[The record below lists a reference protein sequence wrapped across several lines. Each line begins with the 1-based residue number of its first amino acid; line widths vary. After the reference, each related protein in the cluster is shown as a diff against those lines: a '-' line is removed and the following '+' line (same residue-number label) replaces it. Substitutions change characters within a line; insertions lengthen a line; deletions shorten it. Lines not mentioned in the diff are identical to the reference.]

1 MASREAR
8 AGVRLLFDENLPWR
22 VASALRELEFSVS
35 FVGDD
40 RASPASP
47 ARGSSDEDVLSHAE
61 GANQIIVTSNL
72 DMILL
77 CVERRQQVIW
87 IDPRGRQLRREDL
100 VLLVFR
106 QVSDWAERLGAATEP
121 VCLRAMRTKTETLDL
136 HEAGRR
142 ARSRMSRISRK
153 RARTRAP
160 QPPGDLFPSS

>member
-1 MASREAR
+1 MASRGAR

-40 RASPASP
+40 HASPASP
-47 ARGSSDEDVLSHAE
+47 ARGSSDEDVLSQAA

-77 CVERRQQVIW
+77 CVERRQRVIW

-106 QVSDWAERLGAATEP
+106 QVSDWTERLGAATEP

-142 ARSRMSRISRK
+142 VRNRMSRISRK
-153 RARTRAP
+153 RARTRPP
-160 QPPGDLFPSS
+160 QPPGELFPSS